1 MLCRWANPILLCAL
15 GAYDYEQKMLY
26 MQGLRN
32 LKLGNVVEYLDP
44 IIRDHSQSDD
54 IRFLAM
60 FITMET
66 AYRREDTDK
75 NFETFWPIFENR
87 SEALELRVAAF
98 TTLLTSYPTPARL
111 MSIHALIET
120 ETDPH
125 LINFYRTTILSLA
138 GSTQPCYRKLYVN
151 HRAEYILWECV
162 NFIIIICVAD
172 AV

>member
-1 MLCRWANPILLCAL
+1 
-15 GAYDYEQKMLY
+15 MLY

-44 IIRDHSQSDD
+44 IIRDHSQNND

-66 AYRREDTDK
+66 AWRREDTDK

-111 MSIHALIET
+111 MSIHALIEN

-138 GSTQPCYRKLYVN
+138 GSTQPCYRKLYVMM
-151 HRAEYILWECV
+151 ASWVDQFWKIASCALTDAAYV
-162 NFIIIICVAD
+162 NYDYFAD
-172 AV
+172 AA